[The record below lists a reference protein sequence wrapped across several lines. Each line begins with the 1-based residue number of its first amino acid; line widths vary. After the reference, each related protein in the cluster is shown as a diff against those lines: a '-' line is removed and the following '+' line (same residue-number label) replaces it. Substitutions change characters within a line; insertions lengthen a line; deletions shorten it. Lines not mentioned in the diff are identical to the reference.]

1 MLSGSLIYIR
11 QLDITVTQREDSEN
25 NVNSLKYT
33 VLRITMYMCT
43 MYYLYRH
50 SFCVGKKTTF
60 LTSPCCLT
68 VAKAVSNKSQLSQS
82 TIILQHQLQSS
93 SNLGWTNTMDG
104 GRKAAGSAGRQK
116 PVFPGR
122 VQLLTQKEDLRKLQS
137 AQKNI
142 L

>member
-1 MLSGSLIYIR
+1 
-11 QLDITVTQREDSEN
+11 
-25 NVNSLKYT
+25 
-33 VLRITMYMCT
+33 
-43 MYYLYRH
+43 
-50 SFCVGKKTTF
+50 
-60 LTSPCCLT
+60 
-68 VAKAVSNKSQLSQS
+68 
-82 TIILQHQLQSS
+82 
-93 SNLGWTNTMDG
+93 MDG